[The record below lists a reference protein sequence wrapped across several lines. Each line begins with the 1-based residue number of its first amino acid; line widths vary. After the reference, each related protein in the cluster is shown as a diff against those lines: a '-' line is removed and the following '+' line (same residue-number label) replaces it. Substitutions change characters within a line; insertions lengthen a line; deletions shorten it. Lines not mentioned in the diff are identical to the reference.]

1 VGIPISRVECYS
13 CDWSPVS
20 SQFKSEGNSD
30 VSNIIITCNTLSL
43 CIYQPFRWSWNPV
56 CRQSCLPSGPCNQ
69 QTMNY
74 TSLHRQSNVLTGH
87 STNTCTYV
95 PPSTTSFCIS
105 DNFISKSITYSGH
118 TVSAHPHTHTHPHI
132 HTYTPQQNPGH
143 NDRGSHSCRYTDMS
157 VHLQA
162 YLLLQSNNRSPFLF

>member
-1 VGIPISRVECYS
+1 MGIPISRVECYS
-13 CDWSPVS
+13 CHWSPVS
-20 SQFKSEGNSD
+20 SQFKSEGDSD
-30 VSNIIITCNTLSL
+30 VSNIITCNTLSLCIYQLSL

-74 TSLHRQSNVLTGH
+74 TFLHRQSNVLTGH

-118 TVSAHPHTHTHPHI
+118 TVSARTHTCAHTHTHT
-132 HTYTPQQNPGH
+132 HTHTTTTSRAQ
-143 NDRGSHSCRYTDMS
+143 
-157 VHLQA
+157 
-162 YLLLQSNNRSPFLF
+162 